1 MKRFSYL
8 IFLLW
13 IPLLFAQQQPKI
25 DLQEV
30 YLAISIDTLSQEIRG
45 EVSHTIFIKEKN
57 DSLFLNASDMNFDAV
72 LLNGKKVAF
81 KEIEDKL
88 ILYKKFKKGRTY
100 QIKIKYKVAPKKA
113 VYFLGWEDTRLKSQ
127 IWTQGQG
134 KNSSHW
140 VPCLDDM
147 TDKALFNL
155 DITFEESY
163 EVIANGKLFK
173 TNQKDGLKTWQYRML
188 KPMSSYLLAFA
199 IGRYNNIKTE
209 STAGVPIELYYYPE
223 DSLKVEP
230 TYRYS
235 GRIFDYLT
243 KEVGVSYPWQN
254 YKQIPVHDF
263 LYAGMENTG
272 ATIFSDN
279 YVIDSISF
287 IDRNYVNINAHEL
300 AHQWFGNMVTEVD
313 ASHHWLHEGFAS
325 YYALLVEKEIFGEDY
340 FYWKLY
346 DSANQLH
353 SLSLEGKGESLNDP
367 GASSI
372 TFYEK
377 GAWALFFLSN
387 AIGEEAYK
395 KGIIAYLNR
404 FGYDNV
410 RVSDFINIMEEIT
423 EVDLK
428 DFKEQWIF
436 EEVFPFQQAKNILI
450 NRSEDLKGFFE
461 LEKMLITENIANEDI
476 IKGKWG
482 SFSLS
487 QKERILINY
496 KKSLS
501 VPFLQTAFAEKD
513 LKVRQALS
521 YSVESVPE
529 ELRLSFESLLDD
541 NSYITQENSLYRL
554 WISFPT
560 NRIKYLDSTKGR
572 YGLPN
577 YNLRLTWLTLALL
590 TKGYTSS
597 EAQKVYADELFG
609 YTSNYYSY
617 EIRQNAFSIIS
628 SVFPLRDQNLIDL
641 IEATNHHYWQFRNY
655 ARTLLDELLDTE
667 RERERLLALAKKLNQ
682 KDLRYIRTK
691 LNLE

>member
-199 IGRYNNIKTE
+199 IGRYNNIKIE

-243 KEVGVSYPWQN
+243 KEVGFSYPWQN
-254 YKQIPVHDF
+254 YKQVPVHDF

-300 AHQWFGNMVTEVD
+300 ADQWFGNMVTEVD
-313 ASHHWLHEGFAS
+313 ASHHWL
-325 YYALLVEKEIFGEDY
+325 
-340 FYWKLY
+340 
-346 DSANQLH
+346 
-353 SLSLEGKGESLNDP
+353 
-367 GASSI
+367 
-372 TFYEK
+372 
-377 GAWALFFLSN
+377 
-387 AIGEEAYK
+387 
-395 KGIIAYLNR
+395 
-404 FGYDNV
+404 
-410 RVSDFINIMEEIT
+410 
-423 EVDLK
+423 
-428 DFKEQWIF
+428 
-436 EEVFPFQQAKNILI
+436 
-450 NRSEDLKGFFE
+450 
-461 LEKMLITENIANEDI
+461 
-476 IKGKWG
+476 
-482 SFSLS
+482 
-487 QKERILINY
+487 
-496 KKSLS
+496 
-501 VPFLQTAFAEKD
+501 
-513 LKVRQALS
+513 
-521 YSVESVPE
+521 
-529 ELRLSFESLLDD
+529 
-541 NSYITQENSLYRL
+541 
-554 WISFPT
+554 
-560 NRIKYLDSTKGR
+560 
-572 YGLPN
+572 
-577 YNLRLTWLTLALL
+577 
-590 TKGYTSS
+590 
-597 EAQKVYADELFG
+597 
-609 YTSNYYSY
+609 
-617 EIRQNAFSIIS
+617 
-628 SVFPLRDQNLIDL
+628 
-641 IEATNHHYWQFRNY
+641 
-655 ARTLLDELLDTE
+655 
-667 RERERLLALAKKLNQ
+667 
-682 KDLRYIRTK
+682 
-691 LNLE
+691 